1 MSGKKNKK
9 MDTKTLSISLA
20 SQKCKTTK
28 EIIAL
33 WKKQNEN
40 ISNKVVESISLKRKI
55 ELNPKLQNMLEL
67 LNFIENNIKLKESN
81 TPIEA
86 DEIYSEAANIFCK
99 VVSVKIDGSILGSF
113 VNNTPMPNV
122 SDCEQFNSNK
132 DAQDINN
139 TLDNKESSLAN
150 FEYKNKKL
158 TSNTTENTI
167 ESNINHHTQNNK
179 SEQPNS
185 SQILSNPKEV
195 KEDEMDAL
203 TAETK
208 EKNSTKIN
216 DSQHDGLLDN
226 FEFNEDEDIDIN
238 EDRDEDEIFK
248 YTPPHIGE

>member
-1 MSGKKNKK
+1 MSSKKNKK
-9 MDTKTLSISLA
+9 TDTKTLSISLA

-33 WKKQNEN
+33 WKEQNEN
-40 ISNKVVESISLKRKI
+40 ISNKVVDSISLKRKI

-81 TPIEA
+81 TPIGA

-113 VNNTPMPNV
+113 VNNAPTPNV
-122 SDCEQFNSNK
+122 SDYEQFNSNK

-139 TLDNKESSLAN
+139 TLDNKESSLTN

-158 TSNTTENTI
+158 TSNAAENTI
-167 ESNINHHTQNNK
+167 ESNINHHTQNDK
-179 SEQPNS
+179 SEQHKS
-185 SQILSNPKEV
+185 SQAISKEV
-195 KEDEMDAL
+195 NEDEIDAL

-208 EKNSTKIN
+208 EKSSTKVN
-216 DSQHDGLLDN
+216 DSQHNGPLDN
-226 FEFNEDEDIDIN
+226 FEFNEGEDVDIN
-238 EDRDEDEIFK
+238 EDRGGDEIFN